1 MMLQRSCVGCKQYGV
16 VLWQKK
22 PGFYLFFLA
31 YTPKI
36 ASQVLEEN
44 VNVGTWK
51 FELGTSGVAPSLYLG
66 CILSDIYSL

>member
-1 MMLQRSCVGCKQYGV
+1 MA
-16 VLWQKK
+16 KK
-22 PGFYLFFLA
+22 PWFLFVFLA

-36 ASQVLEEN
+36 ASQVPEEN

-51 FELGTSGVAPSLYLG
+51 FELGTSRVPPSLYLG

>member
-1 MMLQRSCVGCKQYGV
+1 MLDVSSMEWSCG
-16 VLWQKK
+16 KK
-22 PGFYLFFLA
+22 NLVFIWFFLA

-36 ASQVLEEN
+36 ASQVPEEN

-51 FELGTSGVAPSLYLG
+51 FELGTSRVAPSLYLG

>member
-1 MMLQRSCVGCKQYGV
+1 MLDVSSMEWSCG
-16 VLWQKK
+16 KK
-22 PGFYLFFLA
+22 KLVFIWFFLA